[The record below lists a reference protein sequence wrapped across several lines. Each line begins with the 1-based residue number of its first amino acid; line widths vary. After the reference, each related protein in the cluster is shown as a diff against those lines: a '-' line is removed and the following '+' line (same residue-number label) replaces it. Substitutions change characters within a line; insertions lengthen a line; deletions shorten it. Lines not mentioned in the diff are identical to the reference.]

1 MQHPWPPQSKKG
13 FGDLLPKKNPPK
25 FLFLKPT
32 PLIDTMVTQVFLKKY
47 FFPEF
52 WGISNPPNQDTSLL
66 WSYFQVIIS
75 NYNVVSA
82 STQCLTEPEQQFPKN
97 NRSG

>member
-32 PLIDTMVTQVFLKKY
+32 PLIDTMETQVSLKKY

-52 WGISNPPNQDTSLL
+52 WA
-66 WSYFQVIIS
+66 Y
-75 NYNVVSA
+75 
-82 STQCLTEPEQQFPKN
+82 LTLRTKIPHCC
-97 NRSG
+97 GA